1 MKCSLKNCYGIYNPK
16 KLYAIIGNPKISQ
29 EDMSSTEEYCALH
42 TSSPD
47 EALTTVYRSIMLHT
61 ANPYMASSPYQG
73 TLLQMLAEIVQPK
86 TAVEIGSHAGYGAMC
101 IARGMS
107 GCGTLHIVEAN
118 EEYQPLIL
126 QHARTASLEQNIRL
140 HIGQAADIIPT
151 LPDNIGLAYID
162 ADKENYS
169 LYYSLLLPKMK
180 SGGIL
185 LFDNMLWYGQVLELD
200 STPHVNDASRLRS
213 HRDARAIHALNQ
225 LITEDPRVDNI
236 LLPIRDGLMLCRV
249 KKR

>member
-1 MKCSLKNCYGIYNPK
+1 
-16 KLYAIIGNPKISQ
+16 
-29 EDMSSTEEYCALH
+29 
-42 TSSPD
+42 
-47 EALTTVYRSIMLHT
+47 MLHT

-73 TLLQMLAEIVQPK
+73 TLLQMLAEIVQPE
-86 TAVEIGSHAGYGAMC
+86 TAVEIGGHAGYGAMC

-185 LFDNMLWYGQVLELD
+185 LFDNMLWYGRVIDFVDNPDPTCSQ
-200 STPHVNDASRLRS
+200 LRCN
-213 HRDARAIHALNQ
+213 RETRAIHALNQ
-225 LITEDPRVDNI
+225 RITTDTRVENI
-236 LLPIRDGLMLCRV
+236 LLPVRDGLMLCRV
-249 KKR
+249 KD